1 MVIENYKKYTG
12 TLKSPSSKSFMQRAI
27 AISLMADGT
36 SYLSNPCFCNDVSAV
51 LEIAKILGAEV
62 RLTENEV
69 IIIPNNKLKSY
80 ELNVGESG
88 LGIRMLT
95 PLAALHPQSFTLLGE
110 GSLKKR
116 PMQMLEKPLKDLGV
130 TIQTNNGYLP
140 ITVKGPLKGG
150 NVEVDGSISSQ
161 ILSGL
166 LMALPKTEKSSKI
179 EVLDLQSKPYVDV
192 TMQIM
197 RDFGVKVS
205 HENHTI
211 FHIPG
216 AQNYS
221 SKKYKIEG
229 DWSGSSF
236 HLVGAAISGDVTLTD
251 IDSTSLQADVK
262 ILDALRMAGAEVTTD
277 SNSVRV
283 VKNKLNA
290 FNFDARHCPDLF
302 PPLSNLAVA
311 CDGIS
316 VIRGV
321 DRLVYKES
329 NRAKTI
335 QEEWGKM
342 GVKVELLGD
351 EMHITGGKINGGMW
365 NSHNDHRIAMMGAVA
380 SLNAQNPITIT
391 QSSSVNKSYPNFF
404 SDFKYLSSFIM

>member
-1 MVIENYKKYTG
+1 
-12 TLKSPSSKSFMQRAI
+12 MQ
-27 AISLMADGT
+27 
-36 SYLSNPCFCNDVSAV
+36 P
-51 LEIAKILGAEV
+51 
-62 RLTENEV
+62 
-69 IIIPNNKLKSY
+69 
-80 ELNVGESG
+80 
-88 LGIRMLT
+88 
-95 PLAALHPQSFTLLGE
+95 
-110 GSLKKR
+110 
-116 PMQMLEKPLKDLGV
+116 
-130 TIQTNNGYLP
+130 
-140 ITVKGPLKGG
+140 
-150 NVEVDGSISSQ
+150 
-161 ILSGL
+161 
-166 LMALPKTEKSSKI
+166 
-179 EVLDLQSKPYVDV
+179 
-192 TMQIM
+192 
-197 RDFGVKVS
+197 
-205 HENHTI
+205 
-211 FHIPG
+211 
-216 AQNYS
+216 

-262 ILDALRMAGAEVTTD
+262 ILDALRMAGAVVTTD

-335 QEEWGKM
+335 QEEWVKM
-342 GVKVELLGD
+342 GVKVKLLGD
-351 EMHITGGKINGGMW
+351 EMHITGGKINGGIW

-391 QSSSVNKSYPNFF
+391 QASSVNKSYPNFF